1 LIVTLTC
8 AGGGVSGS
16 LASRD
21 EKEIENMPD
30 KEALL
35 IQKRTRREFLAGA
48 GLALGAAGMG
58 GFLSACGG
66 PGGSGGAGGSG
77 DTLKVGFVYIGPPG
91 DAGWTKR
98 HDDGRKALEE
108 ALGDKVETSFVENV
122 PEGATAQRVFEDL
135 ARKGNQLIFGTSF
148 GYMDSMVAAA
158 KRYPDTIF
166 EHATGF
172 KTAKNLGTYA
182 GAAEEATYLSGMAAG
197 AAAENGKIGY
207 LMPFPI
213 PEVIRGM
220 NAHHLGSQAV
230 NPDVTTQLVWTSTWY
245 GPDTEKQ
252 AAESLVN
259 AGVEVLGMQQ
269 DSPAA
274 GQVAEEAGIKWTGFN
289 DDMERFAPNAWLTGL
304 KWHWGP
310 YYIKTARQVLA
321 GEWKSD
327 EYYGTMA
334 DGIVGLAPYGKSVSE
349 ETKKLIEDKKQAI
362 IDGEFEPFTG
372 PVKDQEGNVRIPEG
386 QTATLEELLSM
397 DYLVEGVIGKVSKG

>member
-1 LIVTLTC
+1 
-8 AGGGVSGS
+8 
-16 LASRD
+16 
-21 EKEIENMPD
+21 MPD
-30 KEALL
+30 KVSLL
-35 IQKRTRREFLAGA
+35 IQKRTRREFLVGA

-66 PGGSGGAGGSG
+66 SGGSGGGGGSG

-158 KRYPDTIF
+158 KKYPEIIF

-334 DGIVGLAPYGKSVSE
+334 DGIVGLAPYGKSVSD

-397 DYLVEGVIGKVSKG
+397 DYLVEGVIGKVPKG

>member
-1 LIVTLTC
+1 
-8 AGGGVSGS
+8 
-16 LASRD
+16 
-21 EKEIENMPD
+21 MPD
-30 KEALL
+30 KVALL
-35 IQKRTRREFLAGA
+35 IQKKWTRREFLAGA

-58 GFLSACGG
+58 SFLSACGG
-66 PGGSGGAGGSG
+66 SGGSGGAGGSG

-135 ARKGNQLIFGTSF
+135 ARKGNKLIFGTSF

-158 KRYPDTIF
+158 KKYPDTIF

-182 GAAEEATYLSGMAAG
+182 GAAEQATYLSGMAAG

-220 NAHHLGSQAV
+220 NAHHLGAQAV
-230 NPDVTTQLVWTSTWY
+230 NPDVTTRLVWTSTWY

-259 AGVEVLGMQQ
+259 AGVDVLGMQQ

-304 KWHWGP
+304 QWHWGP
-310 YYIKTARQVLA
+310 YYIKTARQVLE

-349 ETKKLIEDKKQAI
+349 ETKKLIEDKQQAT

-397 DYLVEGVIGKVSKG
+397 DYLVEGVIGKVPKG

>member
-1 LIVTLTC
+1 VP
-8 AGGGVSGS
+8 
-16 LASRD
+16 
-21 EKEIENMPD
+21 EK
-30 KEALL
+30 KVLL
-35 IQKRTRREFLAGA
+35 VQKKRTRREFLSGV
-48 GLALGAAGMG
+48 GLALGAVGMG
-58 GFLSACGG
+58 GVLSACGG
-66 PGGSGGAGGSG
+66 SGGSGGAGG
-77 DTLKVGFVYIGPPG
+77 DEKLRIAFVYIGPPG

-98 HDDGRKALEE
+98 HDDGRKDLEK
-108 ALGDKVETSFVENV
+108 ALGDKVETTFVENV

-135 ARKGNQLIFGTSF
+135 ARKGNKLVFGTSF

-158 KRYPDTIF
+158 KKYPDTIF

-172 KTAKNLGTYA
+172 KTAENLGTYA
-182 GAAEEATYLSGMAAG
+182 GAAEQATYLSGMAAG
-197 AAAENGKIGY
+197 AAAKNGKIGY

-220 NAHHLGSQAV
+220 NAHHLGSRAV

-259 AGVEVLGMQQ
+259 AGVDVLGMQQ

-274 GQVAEEAGIKWTGFN
+274 GQVAEDAGIKWTGFN

-304 KWHWGP
+304 KWNWGP
-310 YYIKTARQVLA
+310 YYTDTARQVLK

-334 DGIVGLAPYGKSVSE
+334 DGIVGLAPYGKSVDE
-349 ETKKLIEDKKQAI
+349 ETKKRIEEKQQAI
-362 IDGEFEPFTG
+362 IDGEFDPFTG
-372 PVKDQEGNVRIPEG
+372 PIKDQDGKVRIPEG
-386 QTATLEELLSM
+386 ETATLEELLSM
-397 DYLVEGVIGKVSKG
+397 EYLVEGVIGKVPKG

>member
-1 LIVTLTC
+1 
-8 AGGGVSGS
+8 
-16 LASRD
+16 
-21 EKEIENMPD
+21 MPD
-30 KEALL
+30 KVAAL
-35 IQKRTRREFLAGA
+35 IQKKRTRREFLRGA
-48 GLALGAAGMG
+48 GIALGAAGMSG
-58 GFLSACGG
+58 VLSACGG
-66 PGGSGGAGGSG
+66 SGGSGGGGGSG
-77 DTLKVGFVYIGPPG
+77 EPLRVAFVYIGPPG

-98 HDDGRKALEE
+98 HDDGRKDLEK
-108 ALGDKVETSFVENV
+108 ALGNKVETTFVENV

-135 ARKGNQLIFGTSF
+135 ARKGNKLIFGTSF

-158 KRYPDTIF
+158 KKYPDTTF

-172 KTAKNLGTYA
+172 KTAENLGTYA
-182 GAAEEATYLSGMAAG
+182 GAAEQATYLSGMAAG
-197 AAAENGKIGY
+197 AAAKNNKIGY

-220 NAHHLGSQAV
+220 NAHHLGAQAV

-259 AGVEVLGMQQ
+259 AGVDVLGMQQ
-269 DSPAA
+269 DSPAT
-274 GQVAEEAGIKWTGFN
+274 GQVAEAEGVKWTGFN

-304 KWHWGP
+304 KWNWGP
-310 YYIKTARQVLA
+310 YYTNTAQQVLD
-321 GEWKSD
+321 GKWKSD

-349 ETKKLIEDKKQAI
+349 ETKKRIEERQQAI

-372 PVKDQEGNVRIPEG
+372 PVRDQEGNVRIPEG
-386 QTATLEELLSM
+386 ETATLEELLSM
-397 DYLVEGVIGKVSKG
+397 DYLVEGVIGKVPKG

>member
-1 LIVTLTC
+1 
-8 AGGGVSGS
+8 
-16 LASRD
+16 
-21 EKEIENMPD
+21 MPD
-30 KEALL
+30 KVAAL
-35 IQKRTRREFLAGA
+35 IQKKRTRREFLRGA
-48 GLALGAAGMG
+48 GIALGAAGMSG
-58 GFLSACGG
+58 VLSACGG
-66 PGGSGGAGGSG
+66 SGGSGGGGGSG
-77 DTLKVGFVYIGPPG
+77 EPLRVAFVYIGPPG

-98 HDDGRKALEE
+98 HDDGRKDLEK
-108 ALGDKVETSFVENV
+108 ALGNKVETTFVENV

-135 ARKGNQLIFGTSF
+135 ARKGNKLIFGTSF

-158 KRYPDTIF
+158 KKYPDTIF

-172 KTAKNLGTYA
+172 KTAENLGTYA
-182 GAAEEATYLSGMAAG
+182 GAAEQATYLSGMAAG
-197 AAAENGKIGY
+197 AAAKNNKIGY

-220 NAHHLGSQAV
+220 NAHHLGAQAV

-259 AGVEVLGMQQ
+259 AGVDVLGMQQ
-269 DSPAA
+269 DSPAT
-274 GQVAEEAGIKWTGFN
+274 GQVAEAEGVKWTGFN

-304 KWHWGP
+304 KWNWGP
-310 YYIKTARQVLA
+310 YYTNTAQQVLD
-321 GEWKSD
+321 GKWKSD

-349 ETKKLIEDKKQAI
+349 ETKKRIEERQQAI

-372 PVKDQEGNVRIPEG
+372 PVRDQEGNVRIPEG
-386 QTATLEELLSM
+386 ETATLEELLSM
-397 DYLVEGVIGKVSKG
+397 DYLVEGVIGKVPKG

>member
-66 PGGSGGAGGSG
+66 SGGSGGAGGSG

-274 GQVAEEAGIKWTGFN
+274 GQVAEEAGIKWTGYN

-397 DYLVEGVIGKVSKG
+397 DYLVEGVIGKVPKG